1 MRRINLARHGT
12 GNEIDPGAE
21 RIKAMKGLAFD
32 LDRNWKES
40 RCYGNN
46 RAAVVRGI
54 RHHLSFAQGPIITA
68 LCTGEDAGKNLD
80 FRRARNARLIMNN
93 IIPSAKELGIDGT
106 RDGEPPQDTSKLPHC
121 IWHPVFAS
129 EETYRVLAAQ
139 YPLFR
144 YPVGRARAAAGYD
157 KLYFE
162 LGLLPDVSIAE
173 EARESKAP
181 GAKIIY
187 DTVMASPA
195 RYTIL
200 DDRSMSVAHDA
211 SPFTAKPAFLNAD
224 TVVRRLI
231 HYRPYRPGE
240 VSKYEYNYGRSMYP
254 SITEDR
260 SIKLDPDTE
269 FGLPPI
275 LTDEEVHLLHSPLP
289 LDLPTMNKTL
299 LTLMAAYHGEVDRYA
314 RLARRDVVINDR
326 EAATIVRGIHC
337 NPLFAKFWQG
347 ELENDTDLAK
357 WLVPFHFR
365 AVQKA
370 VSARRIMCGDWQ
382 EFEHGWDPNR
392 PRPFLIWWPQK
403 PDDATLSELCVLAPT
418 MRETA
423 VIAAI
428 MCDYDDVFYSY
439 KIVPPTQ
446 GVFLAAKFSKNPWYL
461 EQVLADAR
469 EYGIEFDETDNLEHE
484 DLQYIR
490 QRPEEPMRNW
500 EWPLY
505 HQYDGV
511 EFEDSC
517 DLEHHNELE
526 VGKVFHRLFST
537 KESREKIPLKRRN

>member
-1 MRRINLARHGT
+1 MNSPICLDGEITKVMRRINLARHGT

-32 LDRNWKES
+32 LDLNWKES

-68 LCTGEDAGKNLD
+68 LCTGEDAEKNLD
-80 FRRARNARLIMNN
+80 FRRARNARLIMSN

-106 RDGEPPQDTSKLPHC
+106 KDGEPPQDTSKLPYC
-121 IWHPVFAS
+121 IWHPEFAS
-129 EETYRVLAAQ
+129 EETYRVLAVQ

-144 YPVGRARAAAGYD
+144 YPVGRACAAAGYD

-200 DDRSMSVAHDA
+200 DDRTMS
-211 SPFTAKPAFLNAD
+211 
-224 TVVRRLI
+224 
-231 HYRPYRPGE
+231 
-240 VSKYEYNYGRSMYP
+240 
-254 SITEDR
+254 
-260 SIKLDPDTE
+260 
-269 FGLPPI
+269 
-275 LTDEEVHLLHSPLP
+275 
-289 LDLPTMNKTL
+289 
-299 LTLMAAYHGEVDRYA
+299 
-314 RLARRDVVINDR
+314 
-326 EAATIVRGIHC
+326 
-337 NPLFAKFWQG
+337 
-347 ELENDTDLAK
+347 
-357 WLVPFHFR
+357 
-365 AVQKA
+365 
-370 VSARRIMCGDWQ
+370 
-382 EFEHGWDPNR
+382 
-392 PRPFLIWWPQK
+392 K
-403 PDDATLSELCVLAPT
+403 PDDATLSELCALAPT

-446 GVFLAAKFSKNPWYL
+446 GIFLAAKFSKNPWYL

-469 EYGIEFDETDNLEHE
+469 ECGIEFDETDDLEHQ

-511 EFEDSC
+511 EFEDVD
-517 DLEHHNELE
+517 DLEYHNELE

-537 KESREKIPLKRRN
+537 RESREKIPLKRRN